1 MRKTQFLLATLAIA
15 AILFTGCKNKKSEV
29 PSPVTNNS
37 SSTATE
43 FFANNGAKKQAFT
56 VNVDNSTAV
65 ITGSE
70 GSTITIP
77 KDAFM
82 TASGQPVTGSIT
94 IELVEILDQVGMVLS
109 DRPTVSNGQLLVSGG
124 EIYIGATADGQQLEL
139 NDSTSI
145 LITLPA
151 DSIQPGMTLF
161 TGAVDS
167 SQFNWTVVPGV
178 VNTQQNPADS
188 IGGPNV
194 WSTDTIPYFYYNPSN
209 YIFSISNLGWINCD
223 RFYNA
228 PSTTTINIS
237 CNGVTITDNTNIK
250 VYTIFKS
257 INSVMQAWCSNTLG
271 EYTVSNLPVGEPV
284 SIVAFY
290 LKDGKEYVGI
300 TNVTISANL
309 STTLQLTEASEAEI
323 VALIKTTIGN

>member
-77 KDAFM
+77 KDAFV
-82 TASGQPVTGSIT
+82 TASGQPVTGNIS
-94 IELVEILDQVGMVLS
+94 IELVEIFDQTGMVLS
-109 DRPTVSNGQLLVSGG
+109 DRPTTSNGQLLISGG

-139 NDSTSI
+139 NDNTTI
-145 LITLPA
+145 LISLPE
-151 DSIQPGMTLF
+151 DSMEAGMTIF
-161 TGAVDS
+161 TGSADS
-167 SQFNWTVVPGV
+167 SQFNWTVVPDV
-178 VNTQQNPADS
+178 INSQT
-188 IGGPNV
+188 GG
-194 WSTDTIPYFYYNPSN
+194 TDTSWTNDTTSYFYYDPSR
-209 YIFSISNLGWINCD
+209 YIFTVTTLGWINCD
-223 RFYNA
+223 KFYNA
-228 PSTTTINIS
+228 PSTTDIS
-237 CNGVTITDNTNIK
+237 IVCSGIEPTQDTR
-250 VYTIFKS
+250 VYIIFKN
-257 INSVMQAWCSNTLG
+257 INSVVSVWNNSSPNVFNSNN
-271 EYTVSNLPVGEPV
+271 VPVGELV
-284 SIVAFY
+284 TIIAFS
-290 LKDGKEYVGI
+290 LKDGKEYIG
-300 TNVTISANL
+300 TAEATISANL